1 MQYKI
6 RKMERKVQ
14 IVEVQNNRRGQY
26 ASGMDS
32 LFNYLKEG
40 FDIHNS
46 TVYGNTIIYIL
57 IKTHSN

>member
-1 MQYKI
+1 
-6 RKMERKVQ
+6 MERKVQ